1 MIKYLFILGLIFT
14 LSSCNCS
21 NRTYFTVYDF
31 QSDIGNKCMYSLHHG
46 GRADGGIYISI
57 IDTCG
62 KYQVGDTLTLS
73 KLK

>member
-1 MIKYLFILGLIFT
+1 MKYLFILGIALT

-21 NRTYFTVYDF
+21 SRTCFTVSDF
-31 QSDIGNKCMYSLHHG
+31 ESDSGNTCSYRLHHG
-46 GRADGGIYISI
+46 GKTDGGVFICI